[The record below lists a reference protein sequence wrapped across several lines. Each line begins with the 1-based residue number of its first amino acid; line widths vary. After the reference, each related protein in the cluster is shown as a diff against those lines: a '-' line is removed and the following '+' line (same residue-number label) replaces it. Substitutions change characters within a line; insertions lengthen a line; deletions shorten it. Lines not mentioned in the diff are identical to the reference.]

1 MFERRLKVLL
11 IFLLV
16 ASAGLAIRAAQIQIF
31 QHDHWRTQAAEL
43 MKRDEFIETAR
54 GAILDRNGRQLA
66 VDAPCTDACVD
77 YRAIMEEP
85 DPQWLKDRATEN
97 LKSRLGDQFRQ
108 TFRSPQWE
116 SVLNDEENHLSEDI
130 SAMWG
135 ELAIVGDKTPEQ
147 IDQIRADIVQR
158 VEMRKRYIW
167 WRNYDK
173 SEAKSKRENS
183 SSWYRKF
190 LSDTAPDETGPD
202 AAEVDKFEVEVG
214 EETSPHM
221 ILHNIPPEIQ
231 VRLARQEDRFFC
243 LSLVP
248 SKYRQYPFGRAACN
262 VLGYLGTA
270 RPEEIVADADFTD
283 AQVQERWSDQALR
296 LWPQSELDR
305 YGVPTFRELRKYWPA
320 DQVGRTGIEALCED
334 TLRGTRGKIESVVG
348 TDDIVDKIDAVPGKN
363 VQTSIDVLLQQD
375 IENDFVKTR
384 PEKTDTD
391 GAVHPARFNQHGAAV
406 VIKVDTGEVLALVSN
421 PGFDLNDLDAHYSQY
436 SQDELNRP
444 MFDRATELAVVPG
457 STVKPIVGSAA
468 ITDKKMTPTDTIQC
482 RGIFYIYG
490 KPQPHGRC
498 WIYALC
504 TSRNLPVTHG
514 PGGGNDEHIGP
525 DDMLTI
531 TDGIRV
537 SCNVVFETIALKMGI
552 AKLSAWYDRFGLGRR
567 TGIGIEEN
575 RGLLYRPS
583 AQMPPE
589 ALIQAYPMGI
599 GEGQYVQATPIQ
611 MANVAATLARNGVWM
626 RPRLVAAD
634 ETGRRGGRSSEPADT
649 DRVDLHLSPAAL
661 AAVQTG
667 MREVCTE
674 GGSGYMILPKNV
686 DQGPDEPPLDQD
698 PLLNIQIAGK
708 TGSAQTGGFMSLVD
722 HGPDGKPTGVRLIHF
737 GDPGTEGWYSQPNT
751 SDGHPEQHLAHAWF
765 IGYAPADHP
774 QIAFAVL
781 VEYGEAG
788 GRVAGPIAH
797 DLLVDCIK
805 HGYLSAGK

>member
-11 IFLLV
+11 IVLLI

-77 YRAIMEEP
+77 YRAITEEP
-85 DPQWLKDRATEN
+85 DPEWLRGRATEN

-108 TFRSPQWE
+108 TVRSPQWD
-116 SVLNDEENHLSEDI
+116 SLLKDEETRLTDDI
-130 SAMWG
+130 SAMWR
-135 ELAIVGDKTPEQ
+135 ELAVVGNKTPEQ

-167 WRNYDK
+167 WRNYDQA
-173 SEAKSKRENS
+173 EEKSKRENS

-190 LSDTAPDETGPD
+190 LSDTAPDEAGPD

-231 VRLARQEDRFFC
+231 ARLARQEDRFFC

-296 LWPQSELDR
+296 LWSQTALDH
-305 YGVPTFRELRKYWPA
+305 YGVSTFRELRKYWPA
-320 DQVGRTGIEALCED
+320 DQVGRTGIEALCEN

-348 TDDIVDKIDAVPGKN
+348 TDDIVDKIDAVPGRN
-363 VQTSIDVLLQQD
+363 VPTSIDVLLQQD

-384 PEKTDTD
+384 RETTDNGT
-391 GAVHPARFNQHGAAV
+391 VHPARFNQHGAAV

-421 PGFDLNDLDAHYSQY
+421 PGFDPNDLDAHYSQY
-436 SQDELNRP
+436 SEDELNRP

-457 STVKPIVGSAA
+457 STVKPIVGSAS
-468 ITDKKMTPTDTIQC
+468 ITDGTMTPTDKIQC
-482 RGIFYIYG
+482 RGILYIDG

-504 TSRNLPVTHG
+504 TARNLPVTHG

-537 SCNVVFETIALKMGI
+537 SCNVVFETVALRMGI
-552 AKLSAWYDRFGLGRR
+552 AKLSDWYDRFGLGRR

-575 RGLLYRPS
+575 RGLLYRPRAQAPPKRRFRPTRWAS
-583 AQMPPE
+583 AKANMSRRHRSRWPTSPPRWR
-589 ALIQAYPMGI
+589 
-599 GEGQYVQATPIQ
+599 ATAFGCVRGWSP
-611 MANVAATLARNGVWM
+611 TTRPGDLARH
-626 RPRLVAAD
+626 
-634 ETGRRGGRSSEPADT
+634 SSAPADP
-649 DRVDLHLSPAAL
+649 DRADLHLSSAAL

-667 MREVCTE
+667 MRQVCTE
-674 GGSGYMILPKNV
+674 GGSGFMILPKNV
-686 DQGPDEPPLDQD
+686 DVGPDEPPLDQD

-751 SDGHPEQHLAHAWF
+751 SDGHPELHLAHAWF